1 MQIGL
6 FTQILLPK
14 HFYIYFVVFVF
25 FTAVVVVVAATC
37 GKVFVVHILGACFM
51 PSLRN
56 RFPQAATKSGN
67 LKDASLTLTFPN
79 APVVIPLLLLLL
91 VVIVPSRL
99 ELTLGRAA
107 FGVARSSADAQ
118 IMRFHV
124 IILSPNDARLTWQLP
139 DLSHEYNIYNI

>member
-25 FTAVVVVVAATC
+25 FTAVVVVAVVVAATC

-67 LKDASLTLTFPN
+67 LKDASFTLTFPN
-79 APVVIPLLLLLL
+79 APVVILLLLFL
-91 VVIVPSRL
+91 VVPPRL

-107 FGVARSSADAQ
+107 FGGSPQLRRRTNYAISCHYFVAKRRAPHLA
-118 IMRFHV
+118 I
-124 IILSPNDARLTWQLP
+124 ARL
-139 DLSHEYNIYNI
+139 IA

>member
-25 FTAVVVVVAATC
+25 LTAVVVVVVAATC

-79 APVVIPLLLLLL
+79 APVVIPLLLLL
-91 VVIVPSRL
+91 VIVPSCL
-99 ELTLGRAA
+99 ELTLGRPH
-107 FGVARSSADAQ
+107 FGGSPQFRRRTNYAISCHYFVAKRRAPHLA
-118 IMRFHV
+118 I
-124 IILSPNDARLTWQLP
+124 ARL
-139 DLSHEYNIYNI
+139 IA

>member
-25 FTAVVVVVAATC
+25 LTAVVVAVVVAATC
-37 GKVFVVHILGACFM
+37 GKVFVVHIHGACFM

-67 LKDASLTLTFPN
+67 LKDASFTLTFPN
-79 APVVIPLLLLLL
+79 ASVVIPLLPLLLL
-91 VVIVPSRL
+91 LILLVPPRL

-107 FGVARSSADAQ
+107 FGGSPQLSRRTNYAISCHYFVAKRRAPHLA
-118 IMRFHV
+118 I
-124 IILSPNDARLTWQLP
+124 ARL
-139 DLSHEYNIYNI
+139 IA

>member
-25 FTAVVVVVAATC
+25 LTAVVVVVVAATC

-67 LKDASLTLTFPN
+67 LKDASLTLTFPT
-79 APVVIPLLLLLL
+79 APVVILLLLLFH
-91 VVIVPSRL
+91 VVVPPRL
-99 ELTLGRAA
+99 ELTLGRPH
-107 FGVARSSADAQ
+107 FGGSPQFRRRTNYAISCHYFVAKRRAPHLA
-118 IMRFHV
+118 I
-124 IILSPNDARLTWQLP
+124 ARL
-139 DLSHEYNIYNI
+139 IA